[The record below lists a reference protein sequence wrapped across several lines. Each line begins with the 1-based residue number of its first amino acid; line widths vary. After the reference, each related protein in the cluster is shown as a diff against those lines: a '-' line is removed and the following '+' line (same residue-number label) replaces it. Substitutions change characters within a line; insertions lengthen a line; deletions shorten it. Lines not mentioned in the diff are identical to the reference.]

1 VADGAGAGLRGISKE
16 SLVTGPNPHAGGNQ
30 VPVNGTADLSEA
42 VEAEYEAIRAH
53 LAKSETPNVLIII
66 AILLMVL
73 SGVNFAIHP
82 DSHHEFHVMDVAVGL
97 ILLIVGLLLRAR
109 TVRPSG
115 ARWAFVSCMVLMVL
129 SLSLQVGIDPA
140 TSPGYVIV
148 AICLVGPLAL
158 SWEPFTAGVVAMTI
172 CLSVVTTP
180 PVSGAVSDWAFLA
193 LTAALASALLM
204 MVRLRSLRAQAVA
217 VVQANEM
224 ATTDPLT
231 GVLNRRG
238 LENVLPTFAA
248 SAKRLLLTIS
258 VYFID
263 VDGLKAANDAHG
275 HAFGDEILQG
285 VATAIRSTVRAG
297 DLVARWGGDEFV
309 VVGIG
314 TESDNSEFA
323 ARLGRSIRWGGLDL
337 SRWCGTVSVGRAS
350 GLLDAGTVEEFVT
363 RADADMYGRRSQRRG
378 TQTSN

>member
-1 VADGAGAGLRGISKE
+1 
-16 SLVTGPNPHAGGNQ
+16 VTGPHPHAGGNPGD
-30 VPVNGTADLSEA
+30 VHGTVELSGD
-42 VEAEYEAIRAH
+42 VDVEYEAIRTH
-53 LAKSETPNVLIII
+53 LARTETPNVLMII
-66 AILLMVL
+66 AILVMLL
-73 SGVNFAIHP
+73 SGVNYVMHP
-82 DSHHEFHVMDVAVGL
+82 HSHHEFHVMDVAVGL

-109 TVRPSG
+109 AVRPSG
-115 ARWAFVSCMVLMVL
+115 ARWSFVSCMVLLVI
-129 SLSLQVGIDPA
+129 SLSVQVAIDPA
-140 TSPGYVIV
+140 TSPGYVLI

-158 SWEPFTAGVVAMTI
+158 SWKPFTAGVVAMMI
-172 CLSVVTTP
+172 SLSVVTTTP
-180 PVSGAVSDWAFLA
+180 ESGAVSDWAFLA
-193 LTAALASALLM
+193 LTATLASALLLL
-204 MVRLRSLRAQAVA
+204 VRLQSLRAQAVA

-263 VDGLKAANDAHG
+263 VDGLKAANDTYG

-314 TESDNSEFA
+314 TAADNSEFA

-337 SRWCGTVSVGRAS
+337 KRWSGTVSIGRAS

-363 RADADMYGRRSQRRG
+363 RADADMYGRRSERRR

>member
-1 VADGAGAGLRGISKE
+1 
-16 SLVTGPNPHAGGNQ
+16 VTGPNPHAGGNQ
-30 VPVNGTADLSEA
+30 APVNATAELSGA

-53 LAKSETPNVLIII
+53 LAKSETPNVLIVI
-66 AILLMVL
+66 AILVMLL
-73 SGVNFAIHP
+73 SGIDFAMHP

-109 TVRPSG
+109 TVRPSA
-115 ARWAFVSCMVLMVL
+115 ARWSFVSCMVLLVI
-129 SLSLQVGIDPA
+129 SLSVQVQIEPA
-140 TSPGYVIV
+140 TSPGYVII

-158 SWEPFTAGVVAMTI
+158 SWGPFTAGAVTMGMA
-172 CLSVVTTP
+172 LSVVTLTP
-180 PVSGAVSDWAFLA
+180 ANGAVSDWPFLT
-193 LTAALASALLM
+193 LTAALASALLLL
-204 MVRLRSLRAQAVA
+204 VRLRSLRAQAVA

-314 TESDNSEFA
+314 TEADNSEFA

-337 SRWCGTVSVGRAS
+337 NRWCGTVSVGRAS
-350 GLLDAGTVEEFVT
+350 GLLDAATVEEFVT
-363 RADADMYGRRSQRRG
+363 RADADMYGRRSRRRD